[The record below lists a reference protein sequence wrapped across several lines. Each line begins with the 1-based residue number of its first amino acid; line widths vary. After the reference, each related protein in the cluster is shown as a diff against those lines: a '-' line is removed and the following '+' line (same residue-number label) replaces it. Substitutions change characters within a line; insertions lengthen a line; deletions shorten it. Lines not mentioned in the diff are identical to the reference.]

1 MPLGAAWPPLGGG
14 EREASKPASSQPARP
29 PCKKPLCGTADKT
42 LDEGSDPPRLDFAG
56 DSRSTGTYLANSRSA
71 SSARTPPVIVIGTNR
86 AFAATSALEIM
97 ISSILAA
104 ICCTDAAKTSRPI
117 RHHRIAPM
125 HITHGSPEV

>member
-1 MPLGAAWPPLGGG
+1 MHTLVRW
-14 EREASKPASSQPARP
+14 EREVSQTDSSRSARP
-29 PCKKPLCGTADKT
+29 PCQETHCGTADKT
-42 LDEGSDPPRLDFAG
+42 LDEGSDPPRPDFAG
-56 DSRSTGTYLANSRSA
+56 DSRSTGTYLANSRGA

>member
-1 MPLGAAWPPLGGG
+1 MTLGDAVHTLVRW
-14 EREASKPASSQPARP
+14 EREASQTDSSRSARP
-29 PCKKPLCGTADKT
+29 PCQETHCGTADKT

-56 DSRSTGTYLANSRSA
+56 DSRSAGTYLANSRSA

-86 AFAATSALEIM
+86 AFAAT
-97 ISSILAA
+97 
-104 ICCTDAAKTSRPI
+104 CCTDAAKTSRPI